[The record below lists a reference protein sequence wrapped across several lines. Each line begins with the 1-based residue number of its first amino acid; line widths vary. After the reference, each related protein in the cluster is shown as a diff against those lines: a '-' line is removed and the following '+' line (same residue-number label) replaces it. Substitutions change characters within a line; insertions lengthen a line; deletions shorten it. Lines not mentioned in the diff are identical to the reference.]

1 MAKLIV
7 LLAAISVVFSMIAF
21 NGGNAPIGVL
31 FAVVAASPILFL
43 AYAVATR
50 KRAATGA
57 ARQSTPG
64 RRKGRTIAARV
75 VALAMVGFLGYGV
88 YWVIFEPKA
97 SDKALSRISDL
108 DAGCASDIA
117 RKYFPKTAEH
127 TGAGPHPVAMFT
139 VSESGSSHPAS
150 PAAGSPDYWSGTR
163 LDPYRVQLIACLGS
177 PDEGEFLTD
186 CKFTSDT
193 LKLYRG
199 RYEVT
204 VYEARTGRKVGTE
217 QLLGSAKPS
226 CPSMVYLKK
235 DVSKL
240 HTEPEFAD
248 YQQVLRKYVEQ

>member
-31 FAVVAASPILFL
+31 FAVVAASPVLFL
-43 AYAVATR
+43 GYAVATR
-50 KRAATGA
+50 KRAAAGT
-57 ARQSTPG
+57 ARPLTPG
-64 RRKGRTIAARV
+64 QRKGRTIAVRV
-75 VALAMVGFLGYGV
+75 VALAMVGVLGYGV

-108 DAGCASDIA
+108 DAGCAGNVA
-117 RKYFPKTAEH
+117 RKYFPKTAAH

-139 VSESGSSHPAS
+139 VSESGSSHPAYPS
-150 PAAGSPDYWSGTR
+150 TGSPDYWSGTH
-163 LDPYRVQLIACLGS
+163 LDPYRVQLIACLDS

-186 CKFTSDT
+186 CTFTSDT

-199 RYEVT
+199 VYEVT
-204 VYEARTGRKVGTE
+204 VYEARTGKKIGTE
-217 QLLGSAKPS
+217 KLLGSTKPS
-226 CPSMVYLKK
+226 CPGMVYLKK

-240 HTEPEFAD
+240 HTEPEFTD